1 MRSSILLK
9 SIHTFIGFS
18 SFSDTKRCKSLHYI
32 GTNFGRIAL
41 ANLVTTLTGFYIMSA
56 SHTNTLETNNDAG
69 PAEALE
75 VESSPPL
82 NQFDESVISTTEATD
97 TEGPVVIADQ
107 TAEVTT
113 TASEIAESI
122 GQHSGMDMQTTLPV
136 TTSEADQ
143 STSISDIAANDSV
156 TTETSTEAT
165 LLETHS
171 TKAKETEIADL
182 VAVNEGEHHYP
193 EKSILARSGESSTIK
208 DHALNEALI
217 TPSANTVA
225 ITEEPTQTIF
235 TLPFNTDW
243 SMALVFLLTT
253 VVLFITNHKQIKKV
267 AQLSQHTSQPLMPM
281 QQPTVDVEFEKAKV
295 VAESRQKWMHSL
307 REEVA
312 NFVSAT
318 NAIWDLHKIKDGCED
333 ILTDMNDPQFVMKE
347 LYHWSCTYN
356 KAVQDTEQLYTKI
369 HLLINPKEEKAQTLS
384 KLLDRTMVAVEAK
397 KSPSKIN
404 DDIIAI
410 TQEIL
415 KDEWERVKTFS

>member
-1 MRSSILLK
+1 
-9 SIHTFIGFS
+9 
-18 SFSDTKRCKSLHYI
+18 
-32 GTNFGRIAL
+32 
-41 ANLVTTLTGFYIMSA
+41 MSV
-56 SHTNTLETNNDAG
+56 SHTNTLEINNDAG
-69 PAEALE
+69 PAEAPE
-75 VESSPPL
+75 AESSPPL
-82 NQFDESVISTTEATD
+82 NQFDDSVLSTTEATD
-97 TEGPVVIADQ
+97 TEEPEVIADQ
-107 TAEVTT
+107 TAKVTS
-113 TASEIAESI
+113 TASEISESV
-122 GQHSGMDMQTTLPV
+122 GQYSGMDTQTTLPV

-156 TTETSTEAT
+156 RTETKTEAT

-171 TKAKETEIADL
+171 TKAKETKITDL
-182 VAVNEGEHHYP
+182 VAVNESEHHYP
-193 EKSILARSGESSTIK
+193 EKSISASSGESRTIK
-208 DHALNEALI
+208 DHALNEALT
-217 TPSANTVA
+217 TPSVDTVA
-225 ITEEPTQTIF
+225 VTETPTQF
-235 TLPFNTDW
+235 DFHLPFSTDW
-243 SMALVFLLTT
+243 LMVLVFFLTT
-253 VVLFITNHKQIKKV
+253 VFLFLTNRRQIKKA
-267 AQLSQHTSQPLMPM
+267 AQLAQSTSQPLMPM

-384 KLLDRTMVAVEAK
+384 KLLDRTMIAVEAK

-415 KDEWERVKTFS
+415 KDEWERVKTFG

>member
-1 MRSSILLK
+1 
-9 SIHTFIGFS
+9 
-18 SFSDTKRCKSLHYI
+18 
-32 GTNFGRIAL
+32 
-41 ANLVTTLTGFYIMSA
+41 MSA

-97 TEGPVVIADQ
+97 TEEPLVIADQ

-113 TASEIAESI
+113 PASEIAESI
-122 GQHSGMDMQTTLPV
+122 GQHSGMDMQTPLPV

-165 LLETHS
+165 LLETQS
-171 TKAKETEIADL
+171 TDATQTDIADL
-182 VAVNEGEHHYP
+182 VGVNKSEHYYP
-193 EKSILARSGESSTIK
+193 EKSVSATTGENSTIK
-208 DHALNEALI
+208 DNALNEALL
-217 TPSANTVA
+217 TPSADTVA
-225 ITEEPTQTIF
+225 VTEAPTQF
-235 TLPFNTDW
+235 DFHLPFSTDLI
-243 SMALVFLLTT
+243 MVLVFFLTT
-253 VVLFITNHKQIKKV
+253 VFLFLTNRRQIQKA
-267 AQLSQHTSQPLMPM
+267 AQLANTTSQPVMPM

-295 VAESRQKWMHSL
+295 IAENRQKWMHSL

-312 NFVSAT
+312 DFVSAT

-369 HLLINPKEEKAQTLS
+369 HLLINPKEEKAQTLC

-404 DDIIAI
+404 DDIIAV